1 MSIAHGPPSQQSLV
15 DVWILGVSLYRML
28 VGKFPFNAANDRQM
42 FKKMLHAGFSVPP
55 ELSSGK
61 I

>member
-28 VGKFPFNAANDRQM
+28 VGKFPFSAANDRQL
-42 FKKMLHAGFSVPP
+42 FKQMLHAGFSIPQG
-55 ELSSGK
+55 LSSGK